1 MKLNKKAATATG
13 KNSIATRA
21 LEYMNNK
28 HFDADSSD
36 DEVQQNNHMSEIE
49 QDSTAI
55 EFPPSSKRNRRSEE
69 NENELSVS

>member
-1 MKLNKKAATATG
+1 MKLNKKAATAAG

-28 HFDADSSD
+28 ADSSD
-36 DEVQQNNHMSEIE
+36 DEVQQNNDLSEIE